1 MVTVM
6 GSGVSARAGGNSRKE
21 EAVSA
26 DAPKQMGSPGRTRRK
41 REGAKR
47 GERAGG
53 GKEREEDFVCNGV
66 VEQTQ

>member
-1 MVTVM
+1 M
-6 GSGVSARAGGNSRKE
+6 GNGVSARGGKNNREKE
-21 EAVSA
+21 TVSA